1 MSTVCLSLLL
11 DLAFISKVHKPLPEQ
26 RFKETQTKSTEEE
39 ESISSISEN
48 TGNNITDI
56 L

>member
-1 MSTVCLSLLL
+1 MYTVCLLLLL
-11 DLAFISKVHKPLPEQ
+11 DLAFIPKVHKPLSEQ
-26 RFKETQTKSTEEE
+26 GFEEIQTNSTEEE

-48 TGNNITDI
+48 TGNNITDM